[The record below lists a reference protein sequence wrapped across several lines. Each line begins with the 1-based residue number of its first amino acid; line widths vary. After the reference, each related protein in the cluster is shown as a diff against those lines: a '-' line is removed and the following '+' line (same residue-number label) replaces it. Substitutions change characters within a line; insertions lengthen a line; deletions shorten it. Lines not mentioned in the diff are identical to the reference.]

1 MANIK
6 SVSKKTKA
14 QAMGMHTEVLT
25 GRTQQKFFNPDEAEN
40 FYYFGTHDVDFNKRT
55 DLDVKDMTA
64 AEANKEID
72 NLMGQGYGTIV
83 IKNPQGKHS
92 LGVGILNKLNLIFEG
107 SLGYF
112 GMGSC
117 DGPIV
122 RINGR
127 VGWSCAENLMAGKV
141 VIEKNAGS
149 CFGAAIRGGDLICKG
164 SVGARTGIDMKGGT
178 IIIGGDAGAFTGTYG
193 ESFGILDEE
202 KDKYDEV
209 ILEDKENELEKPK
222 NIKKQKTKQVNFFK
236 LLLVFII
243 SFVAFVLVVD
253 TFVVQISEYVP
264 FTEKYLDNLYQSIID
279 ISLFF
284 QNLIK

>member
-1 MANIK
+1 MANLK
-6 SVSKKTKA
+6 NVTKKTKA
-14 QAMGMHTEVLT
+14 QEMGMHTEVLT

-40 FYYFGTHDVDFNKRT
+40 FYYFGTYDVDFNKRT

-64 AEANKEID
+64 PEANKEID
-72 NLMGQGYGTIV
+72 NLMSQGYGTIV

-178 IIIGGDAGAFTGTYG
+178 ILIGGNAGAFTGFMMQRGRIIVCGDVSANMGDSMYDGMIFVGG
-193 ESFGILDEE
+193 EVKSLGSDCVEGEMNEYEVRWLEQKLNNAEISSKTPVSKFKKFVSGKKLWNYDNLEPSERKGILG
-202 KDKYDEV
+202 
-209 ILEDKENELEKPK
+209 
-222 NIKKQKTKQVNFFK
+222 
-236 LLLVFII
+236 
-243 SFVAFVLVVD
+243 
-253 TFVVQISEYVP
+253 
-264 FTEKYLDNLYQSIID
+264 
-279 ISLFF
+279 
-284 QNLIK
+284 

>member
-1 MANIK
+1 MANLK
-6 SVSKKTKA
+6 NSEKKTKS

-40 FYYFGTHDVDFNKRT
+40 FYYFGTYDVDFNKRT
-55 DLDVKDMTA
+55 DLDVKDMSA
-64 AEANKEID
+64 AEANKKID
-72 NLMGQGYGTIV
+72 NLMSEGYGTIV

-117 DGPIV
+117 DGPTV

-127 VGWSCAENLMAGKV
+127 VGWSCAENMIAGKV

-164 SVGARTGIDMKGGT
+164 SVGARTGIDNDSST
-178 IIIGGDAGAFTGTYG
+178 FHI
-193 ESFGILDEE
+193 
-202 KDKYDEV
+202 
-209 ILEDKENELEKPK
+209 
-222 NIKKQKTKQVNFFK
+222 
-236 LLLVFII
+236 
-243 SFVAFVLVVD
+243 D
-253 TFVVQISEYVP
+253 TSSSTDTTFA
-264 FTEKYLDNLYQSIID
+264 N
-279 ISLFF
+279 
-284 QNLIK
+284 